1 MKTHRCN
8 ITPLYFATDEKSMKP
23 EELRI
28 HPRYKATLPVE
39 LQTVDSGITD
49 DNLPAL
55 RFQSVTRDISLGGVL
70 VDLSQEAK
78 NLDPNFQPGW
88 IRERFFWIHI
98 KDVYTIPEGFF
109 AKARAV
115 RFVEEDQ
122 THPEA
127 VGLEFQD
134 LVQQTIIHLK
144 KFLDDLKSKQ
154 K

>member
-23 EELRI
+23 EELRL
-28 HPRYKATLPVE
+28 HQRYKVTLSVE
-39 LQTVDSGITD
+39 LQTVDSISTD
-49 DNLPAL
+49 DNLPPL
-55 RFQSVTRDISLGGVL
+55 RFQSVTRDISIGGIL
-70 VDLSQEAK
+70 LDLSQEAK
-78 NLDPNFQPGW
+78 NLDPNFQPSW
-88 IRERFFWIHI
+88 FKERFFWIHI
-98 KDVYTIPEGFF
+98 KDIHTIPEGFF

-115 RFVEEDQ
+115 RFIGEDQ

-134 LVQQTIIHLK
+134 LVQHTITRLK
-144 KFLDDLKSKQ
+144 KFLDDLESKQ